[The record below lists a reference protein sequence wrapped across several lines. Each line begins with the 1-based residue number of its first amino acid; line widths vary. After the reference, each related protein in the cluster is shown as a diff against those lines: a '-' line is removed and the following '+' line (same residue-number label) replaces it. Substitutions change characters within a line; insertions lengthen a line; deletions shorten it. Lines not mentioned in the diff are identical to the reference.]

1 MQLGQWGRVVFAV
14 AWIGLQGGLILTA
27 NRRPDGAFGFRMFSE
42 STTIKVSLYR
52 EVAAPDGGRTR
63 VHVDDGKWSAR
74 DASGR
79 VKRFSWHDRVTPN
92 LAVFDAEW
100 AAAYGEAAQLT
111 RWQGALDDVFA
122 YTSDDADT
130 LRLVLDVVVK
140 KNGREPHTVTLFSA
154 DRGAR

>member
-1 MQLGQWGRVVFAV
+1 VHWGRVCFAV
-14 AWIGLQGGLILTA
+14 AWIALQGALILTA

-52 EVAAPDGGRTR
+52 ETAGGR
-63 VHVDDGKWSAR
+63 VFVEDGRWSAR
-74 DASGR
+74 DAAGQ

-92 LAVFDAEW
+92 LAVFDVEW
-100 AAAYGEAAQLT
+100 AAAYGEAAQLA

-122 YTSDDADT
+122 HTTDDAET
-130 LRLVLDVVVK
+130 RRLVLDIVVR
-140 KNGREPHTVTLFSA
+140 KNGREPHTVTLTTA